1 MLNLMCAV
9 LKHNPEFKQHPEGQ
23 EFVGKLFSFLFALP
37 SPTEKMYPKC
47 KSTLSRSACYDLL
60 VCEISFNISRIF

>member
-9 LKHNPEFKQHPEGQ
+9 LKHNSEFKQHPEGQ

-47 KSTLSRSACYDLL
+47 KLYPKCKSTLSRSACYDLL
-60 VCEISFNISRIF
+60 VCN